1 MFRIRLFLPTLLVC
15 GLSILPAGLAQAQ
28 TGPGANSRV
37 PDLQGVWSYTAL
49 TPLQR
54 PVELGE
60 QRSYG
65 PDELAELE
73 NRAWQRPGAGFG
85 YGAAEFVRLDGEVRT
100 SLVIAPPDGRIPYRA
115 QNSPDAGAEQPMS
128 PPAGPEMFSARA
140 RCLSGPN
147 QLPLLAPEPDM
158 ALAERSIRI
167 VQTGDY
173 LVISQP
179 AFAVL
184 RIIRLNPRQS
194 VQPLNRWWGDAVA
207 TWDGDSLV
215 INTTGFRAEQ
225 SSMPIASSAQLQIY
239 ERLTPLANNQLRYT
253 YTVFDPGTYQQPF
266 TVEMPLNRSPE
277 AVLQS
282 VEGACH
288 EHNLSLPA
296 ALLSARLR
304 EAVGP

>member
-1 MFRIRLFLPTLLVC
+1 
-15 GLSILPAGLAQAQ
+15 
-28 TGPGANSRV
+28 
-37 PDLQGVWSYTAL
+37 
-49 TPLQR
+49 
-54 PVELGE
+54 
-60 QRSYG
+60 
-65 PDELAELE
+65 
-73 NRAWQRPGAGFG
+73 
-85 YGAAEFVRLDGEVRT
+85 
-100 SLVIAPPDGRIPYRA
+100 
-115 QNSPDAGAEQPMS
+115 
-128 PPAGPEMFSARA
+128 
-140 RCLSGPN
+140 
-147 QLPLLAPEPDM
+147 M

-184 RIIRLNPRQS
+184 RIIKLNPRQS

-266 TVEMPLNRSPE
+266 TVEMPLTRSPE

-304 EAVGP
+304 EAVSP